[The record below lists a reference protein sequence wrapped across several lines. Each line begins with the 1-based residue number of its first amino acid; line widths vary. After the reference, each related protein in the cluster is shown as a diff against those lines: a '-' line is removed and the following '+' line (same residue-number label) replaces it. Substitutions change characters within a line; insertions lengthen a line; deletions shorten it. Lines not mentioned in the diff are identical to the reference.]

1 VNRVSHD
8 LQDCR
13 SQEAHPF
20 GVVFALTELIKP
32 SSNCPGLSE
41 TQQLEFI
48 ELIVTSRLPPDDI
61 HILEG
66 DRFFLL
72 PNTDT
77 WPDWQKADA
86 IFPYK

>member
-8 LQDCR
+8 LQECR

-20 GVVFALTELIKP
+20 GVVFALTELIKS

-41 TQQLEFI
+41 AQQLEFI
-48 ELIVTSRLPPDDI
+48 EMIDASRLTPNDI
-61 HILEG
+61 HILG
-66 DRFFLL
+66 GNRFVLL

-77 WPDWQKADA
+77 WPGWQKSDA
-86 IFPYK
+86 ILPYK